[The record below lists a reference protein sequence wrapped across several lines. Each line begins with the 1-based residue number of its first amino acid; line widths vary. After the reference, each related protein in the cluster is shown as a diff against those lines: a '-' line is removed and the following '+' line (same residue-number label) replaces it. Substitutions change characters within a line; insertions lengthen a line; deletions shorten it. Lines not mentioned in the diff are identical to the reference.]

1 MVKKKEEVVSVKV
14 RKGDFVER
22 SGSDKSEVIDEI
34 YSEELKI
41 RKALKYYHGR
51 MKSQVGVVKDDV
63 SLVLDV
69 CREMKDEL
77 VKLSECSVNKISDL
91 AFECLKV
98 TSDRDAL
105 KAAYEDLESE
115 HEDLRVEYEGL
126 KEKFGELVEENDV
139 LREKLSKSLSSRL
152 KRLKARFSMGLF
164 KN

>member
-1 MVKKKEEVVSVKV
+1 MVKKREIKKGELVAADVV
-14 RKGDFVER
+14 E
-22 SGSDKSEVIDEI
+22 SGSYSSKEDEI

-41 RKALKYYHGR
+41 QRALKYYHGR

-77 VKLSECSVNKISDL
+77 GKLSECSVNKISDL

-126 KEKFGELVEENDV
+126 NEKFGELVEENDV
-139 LREKLSKSLSSRL
+139 LSERVSSLESELKEKTLWRCL
-152 KRLKARFSMGLF
+152 KEKFHFA
-164 KN
+164 

>member
-1 MVKKKEEVVSVKV
+1 MVKKREIKNGELVAADVVGSGFCSSKE
-14 RKGDFVER
+14 
-22 SGSDKSEVIDEI
+22 DEI

-41 RKALKYYHGR
+41 QRALKYYNGR
-51 MKSQVGVVKDDV
+51 LKGQVGVVGDHV

-77 VKLSECSVNKISDL
+77 GKLSECSVNKISDL

-139 LREKLSKSLSSRL
+139 LSERVSSLESELREKTLWRCL
-152 KRLKARFSMGLF
+152 KEKFHFA
-164 KN
+164 

>member
-1 MVKKKEEVVSVKV
+1 MVKKREIKKGELVSADAV
-14 RKGDFVER
+14 G
-22 SGSDKSEVIDEI
+22 SGSYSSKEDEI

-41 RKALKYYHGR
+41 QRALKYYHGR

-69 CREMKDEL
+69 CREMRDEL

-139 LREKLSKSLSSRL
+139 LSERVSSLESELKEKTLWRCL
-152 KRLKARFSMGLF
+152 KEKFHFA
-164 KN
+164 